1 MVRSLKKS
9 SYLNRLF
16 SIFFVCLFFMI
27 SVMPLGNV
35 FAADAHTYYIQMAI
49 DTSNW
54 IFSAAVVNDKDA
66 TFGTYT
72 EIERIGSDKLSSLKA
87 DSSKNMFTGLL
98 SDTPKQSSSKSSKDN
113 KVLSFPGFDTGG
125 VFTTPQASSTMYDRA
140 TLIKDRLVYDL
151 NTAIK
156 IVYEDK
162 KWANIDAFRSDVSS
176 LLSAVESGGSING
189 WTINRASD
197 SKLKD
202 STNEINPSDYIIL
215 KKDSVEYVLLTGV
228 KKYTNSM
235 SDSDKPSDE
244 SKDTKYVTWG
254 QMVYEAFVNSTLDKN
269 PVTSENVYN
278 STVQGVLESA
288 VNSLFSTALAGV
300 RSVLGLWDLDSL
312 IFNKGSRG
320 GSSFVAGIFPSSW
333 ETYIWTFFLISEI
346 LSFVVIMYAIIKHI
360 LNKAVST
367 VNPAIRAN
375 AMEQVKDMAIGIIV
389 LVFLPGLLVGLMQ
402 LSGSLVDVFSSII
415 GDKSITNELGHFT
428 SGNSIGAVFIG
439 LANLIVLIYFNWFYI
454 IREITTALLITLA
467 PLFVATMCIGVDKR
481 SLCIKWLS
489 ELMSNIFIQPIHAML
504 FAFIVLMPKTG
515 RPVESVVLLYCL
527 IPLTALMKGLIF
539 PGTSDM
545 AHRISQSAGNKAG
558 DYGKKATRAAVA
570 AGVGMVGAGVGLA
583 AGGLGAGLGASG
595 GATAST
601 TATTGG
607 ATSAGATANAGNT
620 IATKNINTDPA
631 KGTQISPVDASK
643 KSANKGAGDVG
654 SVSSMNS
661 DGKTVSTQSQFG
673 VESSVENAQVSADV
687 FGDTNYELG
696 SNTNIGDD
704 ISQDSFQSD
713 GFNNIAS
720 VDTNKDR
727 VTNTH
732 MDADIDKISK
742 VQSLLSKFPP
752 SPNVTD
758 VLKTVGYAGKALFS
772 GAYSGAKRGWRG
784 DWISMLESATPSLS
798 TRGYIE
804 NFKSSLNNMRT
815 SGDIVQDASPT
826 LPYQNVGDGKIISKK
841 SLEENGIYN
850 MQTFNEDG
858 KQKMSYMVNP
868 EHLSQE
874 DSNNIS
880 QIASNP
886 ELQAMARNAGF
897 SVDRITNA
905 DGSDT
910 GVYRVVQSGNTYTG
924 SSIPSIQGDV
934 VSFGGDRNELIPTPE
949 SIRTQDSNYNDLN
962 NYNDS
967 IKQSNTDISS
977 IRSQMATM
985 GSEKLNIVRQNASSG
1000 EKSLRSMNSMIGKT
1014 SSQAV
1019 GFAGS
1024 IGGQKSIT
1032 MSVSGNT
1039 SSATITNTAISDN
1052 GIMNFKK
1059 TSNGNVSYQI
1069 PVDNASNGRVQSFIS
1084 SVISDTSGQT
1094 ITNYAN
1100 NGYNVSL
1107 GTIQDSAGNDVQV
1120 INVET
1125 TSGNIISNS
1134 NSSGGVQ
1141 TYTIKNTND
1150 AIIPDPVSQGGSS
1163 ISEQQLVS
1171 NYNESA
1177 KQTVINHVNNEANSK
1192 INEVI
1197 TKVPEIPDSVVT
1209 AYSQDVN
1216 SKKPKIIQLDN
1227 KGFDLQSEIK
1237 NMNDRNPR

>member
-16 SIFFVCLFFMI
+16 AIFFVCLFFMM

-87 DSSKNMFTGLL
+87 DSSKNMFAGLL

-156 IVYEDK
+156 TVYEDK

-189 WTINRASD
+189 WTIKRASD

-254 QMVYEAFVNSTLDKN
+254 QMVYEAFVNSTLDKD

-375 AMEQVKDMAIGIIV
+375 AMEQVKDMAVGIIV

-402 LSGSLVDVFSSII
+402 LSGSLVNVFSSIV

-454 IREITTALLITLA
+454 IREITTALLIALA
-467 PLFVATMCIGVDKR
+467 PLFVATMCIGTDKR
-481 SLCIKWLS
+481 SLCMKWLS

-545 AHRISQSAGNKAG
+545 AHKISQSAGNKAG
-558 DYGKKATRAAVA
+558 EYGKKATRATVA
-570 AGVGMVGAGVGLA
+570 AGVGLVGAGVGLA
-583 AGGLGAGLGASG
+583 AGGLGASVGASS

-601 TATTGG
+601 
-607 ATSAGATANAGNT
+607 
-620 IATKNINTDPA
+620 
-631 KGTQISPVDASK
+631 
-643 KSANKGAGDVG
+643 
-654 SVSSMNS
+654 
-661 DGKTVSTQSQFG
+661 
-673 VESSVENAQVSADV
+673 
-687 FGDTNYELG
+687 
-696 SNTNIGDD
+696 
-704 ISQDSFQSD
+704 
-713 GFNNIAS
+713 
-720 VDTNKDR
+720 R
-727 VTNTH
+727 
-732 MDADIDKISK
+732 
-742 VQSLLSKFPP
+742 
-752 SPNVTD
+752 
-758 VLKTVGYAGKALFS
+758 
-772 GAYSGAKRGWRG
+772 
-784 DWISMLESATPSLS
+784 
-798 TRGYIE
+798 
-804 NFKSSLNNMRT
+804 
-815 SGDIVQDASPT
+815 
-826 LPYQNVGDGKIISKK
+826 
-841 SLEENGIYN
+841 
-850 MQTFNEDG
+850 
-858 KQKMSYMVNP
+858 
-868 EHLSQE
+868 
-874 DSNNIS
+874 
-880 QIASNP
+880 
-886 ELQAMARNAGF
+886 
-897 SVDRITNA
+897 
-905 DGSDT
+905 
-910 GVYRVVQSGNTYTG
+910 QSG
-924 SSIPSIQGDV
+924 V
-934 VSFGGDRNELIPTPE
+934 
-949 SIRTQDSNYNDLN
+949 
-962 NYNDS
+962 
-967 IKQSNTDISS
+967 
-977 IRSQMATM
+977 
-985 GSEKLNIVRQNASSG
+985 
-1000 EKSLRSMNSMIGKT
+1000 
-1014 SSQAV
+1014 
-1019 GFAGS
+1019 
-1024 IGGQKSIT
+1024 
-1032 MSVSGNT
+1032 
-1039 SSATITNTAISDN
+1039 
-1052 GIMNFKK
+1052 
-1059 TSNGNVSYQI
+1059 
-1069 PVDNASNGRVQSFIS
+1069 
-1084 SVISDTSGQT
+1084 
-1094 ITNYAN
+1094 
-1100 NGYNVSL
+1100 
-1107 GTIQDSAGNDVQV
+1107 
-1120 INVET
+1120 
-1125 TSGNIISNS
+1125 
-1134 NSSGGVQ
+1134 
-1141 TYTIKNTND
+1141 
-1150 AIIPDPVSQGGSS
+1150 
-1163 ISEQQLVS
+1163 
-1171 NYNESA
+1171 
-1177 KQTVINHVNNEANSK
+1177 
-1192 INEVI
+1192 
-1197 TKVPEIPDSVVT
+1197 
-1209 AYSQDVN
+1209 
-1216 SKKPKIIQLDN
+1216 
-1227 KGFDLQSEIK
+1227 
-1237 NMNDRNPR
+1237 

>member
-1 MVRSLKKS
+1 
-9 SYLNRLF
+9 
-16 SIFFVCLFFMI
+16 MI

-156 IVYEDK
+156 TVYEDK

-254 QMVYEAFVNSTLDKN
+254 QMVYEAFVNSTLDKD

-454 IREITTALLITLA
+454 IREITTALLIALA

-643 KSANKGAGDVG
+643 KSVNKGAGDVG
-654 SVSSMNS
+654 SVSTTNPSAT
-661 DGKTVSTQSQFG
+661 TVSTQSQFG
-673 VESSVENAQVSADV
+673 AESSGDMNTSTQSIFENAQVSADV
-687 FGDTNYELG
+687 FDDTYSKLG
-696 SNTNIGDD
+696 SNTNMSNDVSD
-704 ISQDSFQSD
+704 DSFSSD
-713 GFNNIAS
+713 GFSNVAS

-727 VTNTH
+727 VTKT
-732 MDADIDKISK
+732 DLDIGADKTSK
-742 VQSLLSKFPP
+742 VQSLLSRFGSP
-752 SPNVTD
+752 PNVAD
-758 VLKTVGYAGKALFS
+758 VLKTVGCAGEALFS
-772 GAYSGAKRGWRG
+772 GAYAGAENGWKG
-784 DWISMLESATPSLS
+784 DWFSVAESAIPNAS
-798 TRGYIE
+798 TSAYIQ
-804 NFKSSLNNMRT
+804 NFKNSIDSIKKNQSADIEANESP
-815 SGDIVQDASPT
+815 SG
-826 LPYQNVGDGKIISKK
+826 LPYQNVGNEKIIGKK
-841 SLEENGIYN
+841 ALEKNGIYN

-868 EHLSQE
+868 ERLSQE

-962 NYNDS
+962 NYNDI

-977 IRSQMATM
+977 VRSQMATM
-985 GSEKLNIVRQNASSG
+985 GAEKLNIVRQNASSG

-1032 MSVSGNT
+1032 MSSSGNT
-1039 SSATITNTAISDN
+1039 SSATITNTALADN

-1209 AYSQDVN
+1209 VYSQDVN